1 MSQPE
6 ERALLD
12 ALVGLI
18 RCIDSGS
25 PEGQTLA
32 LIRSGVLLLDGTEQA
47 KKSVVEQIRTEKLRL
62 VPDCAVCPHPC
73 GRHDDGDWS
82 SVEHGDP
89 KIFAAKLTLLEKTKQ
104 LAHQP
109 ESDDLTI
116 CRLLF
121 QLGEDLDLE
130 TLQQINAQL

>member
-25 PEGQTLA
+25 PEDRTLA

-47 KKSVVEQIRTEKLRL
+47 RKSAVERLHAEKARL

-73 GRHDDGDWS
+73 GRHDDGNWFA
-82 SVEHGDP
+82 VECGDP
-89 KIFAAKLTLLEKTKQ
+89 NIFAAKLSLLKKAKE
-104 LAHQP
+104 LARQP
-109 ESDDLTI
+109 DSDDITI
-116 CRLLF
+116 CQLLF

-130 TLQQINAQL
+130 TLQQLNAQL

>member
-6 ERALLD
+6 ECRLIG

-18 RCIDSGS
+18 RCIDSDT

-47 KKSVVEQIRTEKLRL
+47 RAAMTERLHSEKARL

-73 GRHDDGDWS
+73 GRHDDADWS
-82 SVEHGDP
+82 QVEQGDP
-89 KIFAAKLTLLEKTKQ
+89 EIFDLKSAILGKAKK
-104 LAHQP
+104 LAQQP
-109 ESDDLTI
+109 DSDDMEL
-116 CRLLF
+116 CQLLF
-121 QLGEDLDLE
+121 QLGEDLDAEVLK
-130 TLQQINAQL
+130 QFI

>member
-6 ERALLD
+6 ERRLIG

-18 RCIDSGS
+18 RCIDSGI

-32 LIRSGVLLLDGTEQA
+32 LIRSGVLLLNGTEQA
-47 KKSVVEQIRTEKLRL
+47 RTAMVERLHDEKARL

-73 GRHDDGDWS
+73 GRHDDADWVQVEQGDT
-82 SVEHGDP
+82 E
-89 KIFAAKLTLLEKTKQ
+89 IFALKSAILDKAKK

-109 ESDDLTI
+109 DIDDMEL
-116 CRLLF
+116 CQLLF
-121 QLGEDLDLE
+121 QLGEDLDAEMLK
-130 TLQQINAQL
+130 QFI

>member
-1 MSQPE
+1 MNQPE

-47 KKSVVEQIRTEKLRL
+47 RKSAVERLHTEKARL

-73 GRHDDGDWS
+73 GRHNDGDWFA
-82 SVEHGDP
+82 VEQGDP
-89 KIFAAKLTLLEKTKQ
+89 GILAAKLALLKKAKTL
-104 LAHQP
+104 ARQP
-109 ESDDLTI
+109 DSDDMTI

-121 QLGEDLDLE
+121 QLGEDLDLD
-130 TLQQINAQL
+130 TLQQLEAQL